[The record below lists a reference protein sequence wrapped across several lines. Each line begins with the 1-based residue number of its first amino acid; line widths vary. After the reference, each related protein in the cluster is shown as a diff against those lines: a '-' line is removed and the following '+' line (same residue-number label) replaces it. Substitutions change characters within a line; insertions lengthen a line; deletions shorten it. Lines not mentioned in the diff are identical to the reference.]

1 MASIQAKTSRGQKY
15 YYIVGSKRVNGKPR
29 PVVLEYLGKP
39 DTLLKRLR
47 GESSIQIRSFAHGH
61 VAALLAIAHELKVVE
76 TIDGHIPRNKWNNLP
91 QRDGLTIGQTILLAA
106 IGRTCRPTSKRG
118 WARWAKGTSL
128 YLWRGKKLDDL
139 TSQHFWDQMDAVPTE
154 AIAKIEREII
164 RTVCQHYNVKP
175 DLLLYDTTN
184 FFTYISSTN
193 THSELAQRGKNKQR
207 RIDLRQIGLAL
218 MVSREHQLP
227 LFHQVYEGSQVD
239 VKTFEKLLQS
249 LTDRLAFIFTEIE
262 SLTIVYDKGNNSK
275 KNQAFVDGQPYHY
288 VASLTPSHHKALV
301 AEANAAFEETTLPT
315 GEVVKTYRV
324 ERDVWGAERTLIVY
338 ISEQLRQGQTRGLL
352 QWLKKRTQA
361 LDELAE
367 ALEKPDARPRDQDEL
382 KGKVDQLLKI
392 EKLYEIIQVTIE
404 TDKQSRSHLQYQVD
418 QKAIAERVENV
429 FGRRILMTD
438 QREWSTAEIIMGFRG
453 QAKVEDVFRSFKNPF
468 HDAIRPQYHWTDQ
481 KIRVHVY
488 CVILGYLLARLAYIK
503 AKKEIQY
510 EGSLENFLADLEQIR
525 IAMLAEKTKKTPGPA
540 KVRYQLENAEG
551 EPLQQELIR
560 LFAIEARSAEI

>member
-1 MASIQAKTSRGQKY
+1 MASIQAKTSRGQRY
-15 YYIVGSKRVNGKPR
+15 YYIVESKRVNGKPR

-47 GESSIQIRSFAHGH
+47 GESAIRIRSFAHGH

-76 TIDGHIPRNKWNNLP
+76 TIDNHIPRNKWNNLP
-91 QRDGLTIGQTILLAA
+91 QRDGLTVGQTILLAA
-106 IGRTCRPTSKRG
+106 IGRACRPTSKRG
-118 WARWAKGTSL
+118 WARWAKGSSL

-154 AIAKIEREII
+154 AIAKIERDIVQ
-164 RTVCQHYNVKP
+164 TVCQHYQVKP

-193 THSELAQRGKNKQR
+193 SRSQLAKRGKNKQR

-239 VKTFEKLLQS
+239 VTTFEKLLQS
-249 LTDRLAFIFTEIE
+249 LTDRLAFIFTEID

-275 KNQAFVDGQPYHY
+275 KNQGAVDGQPYHY
-288 VASLTPSHHKALV
+288 IASLTPSHHKALV

-315 GEVVKTYRV
+315 GEVIKTYRV
-324 ERDVWGAERTLIVY
+324 ERDVWGAERVLVVY
-338 ISEQLRQGQTRGLL
+338 ISERLRQGQTRGLL
-352 QWLKKRTQA
+352 QWLKKRKQA
-361 LDELAE
+361 LDELSQE
-367 ALEKPDARPRDQDEL
+367 LEKPNARPRDPDKL
-382 KGKVDQLLKI
+382 KAKIDQLLKI
-392 EKLYEIIQVTIE
+392 EKLYEIIRVTIE
-404 TDKQSRSHLQYQVD
+404 TDKQGRSHLQYQVD
-418 QKAIAERVENV
+418 QQKIDDRVENV
-429 FGRRILMTD
+429 FGRRIVMTD

-503 AKKEIQY
+503 AKKEIRY
-510 EGSLENFLADLEQIR
+510 EGSLENFLEELEHIR
-525 IAMLAEKTKKTPGPA
+525 IAMIAEKVEKTPGPA
-540 KVRYQLENAEG
+540 KVRYQLENAEI
-551 EPLQQELIR
+551 EPLQQELIQ
-560 LFAIEARSAEI
+560 LFAIEARSPEI